1 METIPYICDAKTSQT
16 MKRIRTRYIYL
27 LEVILV
33 ALTIILGFTEY
44 AGWGGVCLIIVF
56 ILSCV
61 TKYRKEKKAMDN
73 GEYIGTKPL
82 IH

>member
-1 METIPYICDAKTSQT
+1 

-33 ALTIILGFTEY
+33 ALAIVLGFTEY

-56 ILSCV
+56 FLSCV
-61 TKYRKEKKAMDN
+61 TKYRNYTEFNKKYPGSHGRSWHPWN
-73 GEYIGTKPL
+73 Y
-82 IH
+82 

>member
-1 METIPYICDAKTSQT
+1 

-33 ALTIILGFTEY
+33 ALTIVLSFTEY

-56 ILSCV
+56 FLSCV
-61 TKYRKEKKAMDN
+61 TKYRKEKEYLEKNPGN
-73 GEYIGTKPL
+73 GKGWLPWY
-82 IH
+82 

>member
-1 METIPYICDAKTSQT
+1 MSKYASI

-61 TKYRKEKKAMDN
+61 TKWRKEKKAMEN

>member
-1 METIPYICDAKTSQT
+1 

-33 ALTIILGFTEY
+33 ALAIVLGFTEY

-56 ILSCV
+56 FLSCV
-61 TKYRKEKKAMDN
+61 TKYRRDEEFLRN
-73 GEYIGTKPL
+73 CHGTGKGWFPWD
-82 IH
+82 

>member
-1 METIPYICDAKTSQT
+1 MSKRTSI

-27 LEVILV
+27 LEVFLV

-61 TKYRKEKKAMDN
+61 TKWREEKETIKKGGHLGIKSPWN
-73 GEYIGTKPL
+73 Y
-82 IH
+82 

>member
-1 METIPYICDAKTSQT
+1 

-27 LEVILV
+27 WEAILI

-44 AGWGGVCLIIVF
+44 AGWGGVCLILVF
-56 ILSCV
+56 FLSCV
-61 TKYRKEKKAMDN
+61 TKYREEKKAMEN
-73 GEYIGTKPL
+73 GENIGIKPL

>member
-1 METIPYICDAKTSQT
+1 

-27 LEVILV
+27 WEAILI

-56 ILSCV
+56 FLSCV
-61 TKYRKEKKAMDN
+61 TKYRRETKEMKEHP
-73 GEYIGTKPL
+73 GERIHYIGY
-82 IH
+82 ID